1 MTVTPKYGCSFPDE
15 RTELIPDQDSRLA
28 MQGML
33 ETIVDQR
40 QEIEVLKKAL
50 NMALAYISEDARKEL
65 SLVAS
70 AICNSKFN
78 DAENQIYKD
87 AAGWLVLEGK

>member
-1 MTVTPKYGCSFPDE
+1 MYT
-15 RTELIPDQDSRLA
+15 DQDQLQSLIDTVA
-28 MQGML
+28 KQ
-33 ETIVDQR
+33 QN
-40 QEIEVLKKAL
+40 EIEVLKKAL